1 MIKRQ
6 GTGKAESVACFKRR
20 NDLHVE
26 EEGALL
32 AIQIVRP
39 SECSE
44 IRILSLLVLLSL
56 G

>member
-6 GTGKAESVACFKRR
+6 GTGKAVSVACFKRR